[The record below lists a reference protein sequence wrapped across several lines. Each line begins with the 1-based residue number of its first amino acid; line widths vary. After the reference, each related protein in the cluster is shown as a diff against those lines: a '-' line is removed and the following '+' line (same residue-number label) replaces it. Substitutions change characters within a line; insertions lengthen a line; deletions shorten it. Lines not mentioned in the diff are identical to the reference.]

1 MKSMIVYSQCVMIH
15 SQEGCDVLLQ
25 GHDLQ
30 ELPPECHEER
40 AELSQVHVD
49 QFCKLIRRLCFQLK
63 IQGRFNILVAM
74 KVNSHFSLA

>member
-1 MKSMIVYSQCVMIH
+1 MIH

-49 QFCKLIRRLCFQLK
+49 QFCELIRRLCFQLK
-63 IQGRFNILVAM
+63 IQGRFILSR
-74 KVNSHFSLA
+74 NESQFSFYKPAKDK